1 VEYRIVEDD
10 LSGAEVAELHALHL
24 SGMFELSPAD
34 KVHALPIERLR
45 QPDVTFYSA
54 WAGDD
59 LAAIGAIKQLDSTS
73 GELKSMRAAP
83 AWRGKGAGEA
93 ILLRLLEEARARGY
107 SWLGLET
114 GRTPDFVP
122 AHSLYAKHGF
132 SECAAFADYVTDE
145 WSVCMGRT
153 L

>member
-1 VEYRIVEDD
+1 MEYRIVEDD
-10 LSGAEVAELHALHL
+10 LSGAAVAQLLAFHL
-24 SGMFELSPAD
+24 SGLSELSPAD
-34 KVHALPIERLR
+34 KIHALPIERLR

-54 WAGDD
+54 WAGDE
-59 LAAIGAIKQLDSTS
+59 LAAVGALKQLGATS

-93 ILLRLLEEARARGY
+93 ILLRLMEEARRRGY

-114 GRTPDFVP
+114 GRTPDFIP

-132 SECAAFADYVTDE
+132 TPCDAFADYVVDE
-145 WSVCMGRT
+145 WSICMSRAI
-153 L
+153 